1 MKTTDSPFFGRTAA
15 KRTNP
20 CLKTSKKKAIQDD
33 MEEKAMLTLEKARQ
47 LNETM
52 VTDEHLLLHELN
64 VCYAMGAMA
73 AHFGGNV
80 EHWQA
85 IGMLHDYDYEK
96 YPEEHLQ
103 HTAEPLRAAGVQ
115 EEDIRAILSHGYG
128 ICTDVEPISDL
139 EKSLFTVDELTGI
152 IQACARM
159 RPNGI
164 QDLEVKSLIK
174 KFKDKRFAAKCDRE
188 LILKGCAMLDMDLK
202 DVAALCIEGMK
213 EHAEELQLLGSQG
226 EPDNA

>member
-1 MKTTDSPFFGRTAA
+1 MGSSP
-15 KRTNP
+15 
-20 CLKTSKKKAIQDD
+20 
-33 MEEKAMLTLEKARQ
+33 LTLEKARQ
-47 LNETM
+47 LNAAM
-52 VTDEHLLLHELN
+52 VTEEHLLLHVLN

-73 AHFGGNV
+73 RHFGGDV

-85 IGMLHDYDYEK
+85 VGLLHDYDYER

-103 HTAEPLRAAGVQ
+103 HTAEPLRAAGVS

-128 ICTDVEPISDL
+128 ICSDVEPVSDL

-164 QDLEVKSLIK
+164 RDLEVKSLLK
-174 KFKDKRFAAKCDRE
+174 KFKDKKFAAKCDRE
-188 LILKGCAMLDMDLK
+188 LILKGCAMLNMELRE
-202 DVAALCIEGMK
+202 VAEICIEGMR
-213 EHAEELQLLGSQG
+213 EHAEELQLAGTGAS
-226 EPDNA
+226 D